1 MIIWVIVI
9 RNAREVQM
17 ASTGHRLTTSVEIV
31 GVVTKVSTI
40 AVHIAS
46 PAIENMT

>member
-1 MIIWVIVI
+1 MIILI
-9 RNAREVQM
+9 RNAVQM

-46 PAIENMT
+46 PVIENMTS